1 MEITQ
6 EIKRFSETED
16 YAILRAELGE
26 VAISQMWAILR
37 ILEIGKPS
45 IAHSKRLLHT
55 CEDMLEKCS
64 LTFGT
69 SRDG

>member
-1 MEITQ
+1 MENTQ

-16 YAILRAELGE
+16 YAILRAELGDN
-26 VAISQMWAILR
+26 AMSKIGAILR

-69 SRDG
+69 ARDA